1 MEPGEMLFLT
11 LVLSAFVAFAATLA
25 FAARDRG

>member
-11 LVLSAFVAFAATLA
+11 MVLSAFVAFAVTLA
-25 FAARDRG
+25 FVARSRG